1 MYKTEEHGIAVLIG
15 TLLISFIRFSEFA
28 ELLNVCW
35 LEIRGKI
42 DVSVLS
48 PKTTY
53 CAYLVFKIAKSWVGL
68 AFPAVASVK
77 VGMYVSEHRVSLTVD
92 EQSNDYM
99 QHHGA
104 VTRPTNLGAD
114 DWLKLEMGEFFVD
127 EGDEGEVDISLMETR
142 GGHWKRGLIVQGIE
156 IRPKK

>member
-1 MYKTEEHGIAVLIG
+1 LYKTEEHGIAVLIG
-15 TLLISFIRFSEFA
+15 TLLISFIRFSEVA

-35 LEIRGKI
+35 LEICCKI

-53 CAYLVFKIAKSWVGL
+53 CAYLVFKIAERSNGL
-68 AFPAVASVK
+68 GFPAVASVK
-77 VGMYVSEHRVSLTVD
+77 FGMYVSEHRVSLTFD
-92 EQSNDYM
+92 EQSN
-99 QHHGA
+99 
-104 VTRPTNLGAD
+104 